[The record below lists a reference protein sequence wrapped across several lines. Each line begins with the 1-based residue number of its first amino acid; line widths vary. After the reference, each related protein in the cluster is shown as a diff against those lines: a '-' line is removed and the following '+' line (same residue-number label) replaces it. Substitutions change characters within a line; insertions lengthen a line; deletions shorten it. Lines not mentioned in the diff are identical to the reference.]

1 VKRSSVFSSFV
12 VVCCAFL
19 LMLSPVAFGIGGWGD
34 PPGGCD
40 WLNDDFGDLDQW
52 THDNGSDEW
61 DESAPG
67 DAGSSPGGAK
77 VETVDGVTVLSIE
90 DTGDP
95 RNDGFADPGSNRKIY
110 LQSEIPF
117 EGNIFDEGITF
128 TARLRINPNPVEAP
142 ADGYTL
148 HDGGK
153 GNVGIVNHAVPHN
166 LSFALDTGGLLYF
179 ANEAQ
184 EPLEVGDEF
193 QFHSI
198 WATAKLAGDVCS
210 INVYVDGDLA
220 PAFSGD
226 VALGD
231 GSDGE
236 FPNYVAVGMGST
248 GRDGAVQ
255 IDYVG
260 YKLGMHVPGSEA
272 AVNPNDKLP
281 SFWGKLK
288 AE

>member
-1 VKRSSVFSSFV
+1 MKRFSVFSSFMV
-12 VVCCAFL
+12 ICFAFL
-19 LMLSPVAFGIGGWGD
+19 LMQVPLAFGLGGWAD
-34 PPGGCD
+34 PLGGWD
-40 WLNDDFGDLDQW
+40 WLNDDFADLDQW
-52 THDNGSDEW
+52 THDNGSDQW

-67 DAGSSPGGAK
+67 EAGTSPGGVK
-77 VETVDGVTVLSIE
+77 VETVDGATVISIE

-95 RNDGFADPGSNRKIY
+95 RNAGFADPGSNRKIY
-110 LQSEIPF
+110 LQYGVPSDA
-117 EGNIFDEGITF
+117 NIFEEGVTF
-128 TARLRINPNPVEAP
+128 TARLRINPNPVDAP

-148 HDGGK
+148 HDGSK
-153 GNVGIVNHAVPHN
+153 GNVGIVHDAVPLN
-166 LSFALDTGGLLYF
+166 FSFALDTGGLLYF

-210 INVYVDGDLA
+210 VNVYVDGDLA

-226 VALGD
+226 IALGD

-236 FPNYVAVGMGST
+236 YPNYVAVGMGST

-255 IDYVG
+255 VDYVG
-260 YKLGMHVPGSEA
+260 HKLGIHVPASET
-272 AVNPNDKLP
+272 AVNPRDKLP
-281 SFWGKLK
+281 SLWGELK
-288 AE
+288 SR

>member
-1 VKRSSVFSSFV
+1 MKRSSVFPSF

-19 LMLSPVAFGIGGWGD
+19 LMLTPLAFGLGGWAD
-34 PPGGCD
+34 PSGGWD
-40 WLNDDFGDLDQW
+40 WLNDNFDDLAEW
-52 THDNGSDEW
+52 SHDNGSDQW
-61 DESAPG
+61 DDSAPG
-67 DAGSSPGGAK
+67 EAGTSPGGAK
-77 VETVDGVTVLSIE
+77 AEVVDGVTVLSIE

-95 RNDGFADPGSNRKIY
+95 RNDGFAEPSNRKVY
-110 LQSEIPF
+110 LQREVPF
-117 EGNIFDEGITF
+117 EGNIFEEGVTF

-166 LSFALDTGGLLYF
+166 FSFALDTGGLLYF

-193 QFHSI
+193 QFHSV
-198 WATAKLAGDVCS
+198 WATAKLAGDLCS
-210 INVYVDGDLA
+210 VNVYVDGDLT

-226 VALGD
+226 IALGD

-236 FPNYVAVGMGST
+236 FPNYIAVGMGST
-248 GRDGAVQ
+248 GQDGAMQV
-255 IDYVG
+255 DYIG
-260 YKLGMHVPGSEA
+260 YKLGVYVPASAA
-272 AVNPNDKLP
+272 AVNPSDKMP
-281 SFWGKLK
+281 SLWGKLK
-288 AE
+288 SE